1 MYNIMNVSSA
11 DLKAL
16 TSNEKTTQNGNTT
29 VVNTNI
35 ATITDAINT
44 ATKSKD
50 KVDYAIAVMV
60 NALSKI
66 PNDAY
71 KSLDLHYTVKKDS
84 KEVDVLVDNYSK
96 YCYYAFGYS
105 QSHCSKLARVAD
117 KFLTISNTDNFLK
130 LAITDSSQY
139 AIDKESR
146 TKMEIVA
153 DFNSVTGLCDR
164 YGYPF
169 NISQL
174 AEMLTYT
181 DEQIVK
187 AIEDGEIDST
197 SAAQSGI
204 RDTLKKLYKSDT
216 QSVNGNA
223 DGNTDGNADGN
234 TDETQNSTTYIVQN
248 NDTSRLSSILSILE
262 TIENEKFKE
271 TKFVTDFIKTV
282 TVTLANNK

>member
-1 MYNIMNVSSA
+1 MYNIMNVSTA

-16 TSNEKTTQNGNTT
+16 TSTEKTTQNGNTT

-66 PNDAY
+66 PVDAY
-71 KSLDLHYTVKKDS
+71 KSLDLHYTTKKDG
-84 KEVDVLVDNYSK
+84 KEVDNLVDNYSK

-117 KFLTISNTDNFLK
+117 KFLTISNTDSFLK
-130 LAITDSSQY
+130 LATTDSTQY
-139 AIDKESR
+139 AIDKDSNV
-146 TKMEIVA
+146 KLEIVA
-153 DFNSVTGLCDR
+153 DFNSVSGLCDR

-181 DEQIVK
+181 EEQIVE
-187 AIEDGEIDST
+187 AIENGDIDST

-216 QSVNGNA
+216 DSTSAAHSDTG
-223 DGNTDGNADGN
+223 GNTDD
-234 TDETQNSTTYIVQN
+234 NSVTYVVQN

-262 TIENEKFKE
+262 TIENDKFKE
-271 TKFVTDFIKTV
+271 TKFVMDFIKTV
-282 TVTLANNK
+282 NVTLANNK

>member
-16 TSNEKTTQNGNTT
+16 TSNERTSQNGNET

-44 ATKSKD
+44 ATRSKD

-66 PNDAY
+66 PVDAY
-71 KSLDLHYTVKKDS
+71 KSLDLHYTTKKDG
-84 KEVDVLVDNYSK
+84 KEIDNLVDNYSK
-96 YCYYAFGYS
+96 YCYYSFGYS

-117 KFLTISNTDNFLK
+117 KFLTISNTDSFLK
-130 LAITDSSQY
+130 LATTDSAQY
-139 AIDKESR
+139 AIDKDSNV
-146 TKMEIVA
+146 KLEIVA

-169 NISQL
+169 NVSQL

-181 DEQIVK
+181 DEQIVQ

-204 RDTLKKLYKSDT
+204 RDILKKLYKSTDNNAHADT
-216 QSVNGNA
+216 DS
-223 DGNTDGNADGN
+223 NTDGN
-234 TDETQNSTTYIVQN
+234 TDEAQNSTTYIVQN

-271 TKFVTDFIKTV
+271 TKFVADFIKTV

>member
-1 MYNIMNVSSA
+1 MYNIMNVSTA
-11 DLKAL
+11 DLKVL
-16 TSNEKTTQNGNTT
+16 TSTEKTIQNGNKT

-66 PNDAY
+66 PVDAY
-71 KSLDLHYTVKKDS
+71 KSLDLHYTIKKDG
-84 KEVDVLVDNYSK
+84 KEVDILVDNYSK

-105 QSHCSKLARVAD
+105 QSHCSKLTRVAD
-117 KFLTISNTDNFLK
+117 KFLTISNTDSFLK
-130 LAITDSSQY
+130 LATTDSTQY
-139 AIDKESR
+139 AIDKESNV
-146 TKMEIVA
+146 KLEIVA
-153 DFNSVTGLCDR
+153 DFNSVSGLCDR

-181 DEQIVK
+181 EEQIVE
-187 AIEDGEIDST
+187 AIENGDIDST

-216 QSVNGNA
+216 ESTTHSDT
-223 DGNTDGNADGN
+223 DGNTDGN
-234 TDETQNSTTYIVQN
+234 TDDNSVTYVVQN

-262 TIENEKFKE
+262 TVENDKFKE
-271 TKFVTDFIKTV
+271 TKFVMDFIKTV
-282 TVTLANNK
+282 NVTLANNK

>member
-16 TSNEKTTQNGNTT
+16 TSNERVSQNGNET

-66 PNDAY
+66 PADAY
-71 KSLDLHYTVKKDS
+71 KSLDVHYTVKKDG

-117 KFLTISNTDNFLK
+117 KFLTISNTDSFLK
-130 LAITDSSQY
+130 LATTDSAQY
-139 AIDKESR
+139 AIDKDAR
-146 TKMEIVA
+146 NKLEIVA

-164 YGYPF
+164 YGYAF
-169 NISQL
+169 NITQL

-187 AIEDGEIDST
+187 AIENGDIDST

-204 RDTLKKLYKSDT
+204 RDTLKKLYKNDST
-216 QSVNGNA
+216 ATSVNTQENS
-223 DGNTDGNADGN
+223 NTDNAQD
-234 TDETQNSTTYIVQN
+234 STTYIVQN
-248 NDTSRLSSILSILE
+248 NDTSRLSSILSILD
-262 TIENEKFKE
+262 TIENEKVLE
-271 TKFVTDFIKTV
+271 SKFVRDFAQFVAVALKHE
-282 TVTLANNK
+282 

>member
-1 MYNIMNVSSA
+1 MYNIMNVSTA

-16 TSNEKTTQNGNTT
+16 TSKERTTQKDNETI
-29 VVNTNI
+29 VNTNI

-66 PNDAY
+66 PCDAY
-71 KSLDLHYTVKKDS
+71 KSLDVHYTVKKDG

-117 KFLTISNTDNFLK
+117 KFLTISNTDSFLK
-130 LAITDSSQY
+130 LATTESAQY
-139 AIDKESR
+139 AIDKNAN
-146 TKMEIVA
+146 TKLEIVA

-169 NISQL
+169 NITQL

-187 AIEDGEIDST
+187 AIEDGAIDST

-204 RDTLKKLYKSDT
+204 RDTLKALYKVDT
-216 QSVNGNA
+216 TA
-223 DGNTDGNADGN
+223 TTATTATTDGDTDGAQ
-234 TDETQNSTTYIVQN
+234 DSTTYIVQN
-248 NDTSRLSSILSILE
+248 NDTSRLSSILSILD
-262 TIENEKFKE
+262 TIENDKFKE
-271 TKFVTDFIKTV
+271 TKFVIDFIKTV
-282 TVTLANNK
+282 SVTLANNK

>member
-1 MYNIMNVSSA
+1 MYNIMNVSTA

-16 TSNEKTTQNGNTT
+16 TSTEKTTQNGNTT

-66 PNDAY
+66 PVDAY
-71 KSLDLHYTVKKDS
+71 KSLNLHYTTKKDG
-84 KEVDVLVDNYSK
+84 KEVDNLVDNYSK

-117 KFLTISNTDNFLK
+117 KFLTISNTDSFLK
-130 LAITDSSQY
+130 LATTDSTQY
-139 AIDKESR
+139 AIDKDSNV
-146 TKMEIVA
+146 KLEIVA
-153 DFNSVTGLCDR
+153 DFNSVSGLCDR

-181 DEQIVK
+181 EEQIVE
-187 AIEDGEIDST
+187 AIENGDIDST

-216 QSVNGNA
+216 DSTSA
-223 DGNTDGNADGN
+223 AHSDTDGNTDD
-234 TDETQNSTTYIVQN
+234 NSVTYVVQN

-262 TIENEKFKE
+262 TIENDKFKE
-271 TKFVTDFIKTV
+271 TKFVMDFIKTV
-282 TVTLANNK
+282 NVTLANNK

>member
-1 MYNIMNVSSA
+1 MNNIMNISTA
-11 DLKAL
+11 DLAVI
-16 TSNEKTTQNGNTT
+16 TSNEKTSQNGNVTR
-29 VVNTNI
+29 VNTNI

-44 ATKSKD
+44 ATKCKD

-66 PNDAY
+66 PDEAY
-71 KSLDLHYTVKKDS
+71 KSLDLHYSAKKDG
-84 KEVDVLVDNYSK
+84 KEVDVFVNNYSK

-105 QSHCSKLARVAD
+105 QSHCSKLARVAE
-117 KFLTISNTDNFLK
+117 KFLSISDTDNFLK
-130 LAITDSSQY
+130 LSTTNSDQY
-139 AIDKESR
+139 AIDKNSNV
-146 TKMEIVA
+146 KLEIVA
-153 DFNSVTGLCDR
+153 DFNSVSGLCDR

-181 DEQIVK
+181 NEQIVW
-187 AIEDGEIDST
+187 AIENGDIDST

-204 RDTLKKLYKSDT
+204 RDTLKKLYKTTTDSNSD
-216 QSVNGNA
+216 SNS
-223 DGNTDGNADGN
+223 D
-234 TDETQNSTTYIVQN
+234 STTDSTTDTDDNSVTYVVQN

-271 TKFVTDFIKTV
+271 TKFVMDFIKTV
-282 TVTLANNK
+282 NVTIANNK

>member
-1 MYNIMNVSSA
+1 MYNIMNVSTA

-16 TSNEKTTQNGNTT
+16 TSTEKTTQNGNTT

-66 PNDAY
+66 PVDAY
-71 KSLDLHYTVKKDS
+71 KSLDLHYTTKKDG
-84 KEVDVLVDNYSK
+84 KEVDNLVDNYSK

-117 KFLTISNTDNFLK
+117 KFLTISNTDSFLK
-130 LAITDSSQY
+130 LATTDSTQY
-139 AIDKESR
+139 AIDKDSNV
-146 TKMEIVA
+146 KLEIVA
-153 DFNSVTGLCDR
+153 DFNSVSGLCDR

-181 DEQIVK
+181 EEQIVE
-187 AIEDGEIDST
+187 AIENGDIDST

-216 QSVNGNA
+216 DSTSA
-223 DGNTDGNADGN
+223 AHSDTDGNTDD
-234 TDETQNSTTYIVQN
+234 NSVTYVVQN

-262 TIENEKFKE
+262 TIENDKFKE
-271 TKFVTDFIKTV
+271 TKFVMDFIKTV
-282 TVTLANNK
+282 NVTLANNK